1 MDMVLNQPL
10 SETEQDE
17 LADFLDS
24 DLVPEDSMDICM
36 LHGYL
41 TAIAIGPVTLLPSEW
56 LPRVWGDAG
65 EPAFDSLEHAQ
76 RILDLVVRYYN
87 EIVLTFMEAPEQ
99 FLPYLY
105 EYEDKHGEEPTI
117 SAEEWCVGFSLGVH
131 LRSKDWEPLIANKE
145 FTLLLA
151 PIATFSLEAAGNEI
165 IEGPNSDEAREDL
178 IALLPTAVQGIHAY
192 WQTVREKR
200 PPGLVPDSFRLGGSS
215 KVRRNALCPCGSG
228 KKYKKCCGA
237 AVKM

>member
-1 MDMVLNQPL
+1 MALNEPL

-41 TAIAIGPVTLLPSEW
+41 TAIGIGPVTLLPSEW
-56 LPRVWGDAG
+56 LPRVWGEAG

-99 FLPYLY
+99 FLPSLY
-105 EYEDKHGEEPTI
+105 EYEDEQGGEPTI
-117 SAEEWCVGFSLGVH
+117 SAEEWCIGFSLGVH
-131 LRSKDWEPLIANKE
+131 LRSELWQPLLDDEE
-145 FTLLLA
+145 FSGMLA
-151 PIATFSLEAAGNEI
+151 PIVAFSLEGAWDEI
-165 IEGPNSDEAREDL
+165 TEGRNPDTVREDL
-178 IALLPTAVQGIHAY
+178 IALLPTAVQAIHAY
-192 WQTVREKR
+192 WQPVREKR
-200 PPGLVPDSFRLGGSS
+200 PPGLIPDSFRLGGSS